1 MSQRFPS
8 QTGRAFLVLA
18 GLLALLLVSPIAG
31 TAYAAPPDPQDK
43 PLLEQLRDLRERLAK
58 LEASVASHGTATPPA
73 MGGMPAPGAAMGMQD
88 MMKMQMGNMME
99 NMQSMMK
106 MMEGMMAMGGTG
118 TSMKGMAPAPGGAG
132 AMPMEGMDGME
143 MGMGP
148 QPAMTGGTMTS
159 SLPGFPGASHLYHL
173 GASGFFL
180 DHPAHVTL
188 TAEQQKA
195 INAVK
200 EKALLEKAS
209 AIRKVEQAEQELW
222 ELTSADS
229 PDADKIEAKVREVEK
244 LRADQRLAFI
254 RAVGQAAQL
263 LTDEQRK
270 ALAGDAASPGSTKD
284 ATKDPHAGH

>member
-1 MSQRFPS
+1 MSQRFVS
-8 QTGRAFLVLA
+8 RTGRAALAVA
-18 GLLALLLVSPIAG
+18 GLLALLLASPISG
-31 TAYAAPPDPQDK
+31 TSYAAPPDPQDK

-58 LEASVASHGTATPPA
+58 LEASVASHGTAAPPA
-73 MGGMPAPGAAMGMQD
+73 MGGMPATGAAMGMQD

-99 NMQSMMK
+99 NMQLMMK
-106 MMEGMMAMGGTG
+106 MMEGMSAMGGTG
-118 TSMKGMAPAPGGAG
+118 TGMKGMAAAPAGAG

-148 QPAMTGGTMTS
+148 QPAMAGGAMTS

-180 DHPAHVTL
+180 DHSAHVTL

-195 INAVK
+195 VNAVK
-200 EKALLEKAS
+200 EKALLEKAT
-209 AIRKVEQAEQELW
+209 AIRNIEQAEQELW

-229 PDADKIEAKVREVEK
+229 PDAGKIEAKVREVEK

-254 RAVGQAAQL
+254 RAVGEAAQL
-263 LTDEQRK
+263 LTDEQRRV
-270 ALAGDAASPGSTKD
+270 LTGAAMSPGSTKD
-284 ATKDPHAGH
+284 PAKDPHSGH